1 MTTVD
6 VYADPALEVLAR
18 AAESISYKYDDYVSP
33 ETMYE
38 EAWLWRIR
46 HVALVGSFL
55 EKEGGADMSG
65 LERVVKSYLDSVARA
80 EKALVCGYHVDDEAY
95 YTPRVVAELL
105 PVCLDIEA
113 ALLPSAPTDDA
124 PGRGGNP
131 HGQGDFVTSLLDVRE
146 AWTSTA
152 FRGSE
157 MSYIKSRYVEDQP
170 IELIAASFGT
180 TVEQVNR
187 GLAIG
192 LRRMSEYLGGLPSK
206 RCADGC
212 ECRGGDD
219 GRA

>member
-46 HVALVGSFL
+46 HVTLVASFL

-80 EKALVCGYHVDDEAY
+80 EKALVCGYHVDDEAFY
-95 YTPRVVAELL
+95 RPAVIAELL
-105 PVCLDIEA
+105 PMVFDIEA

-157 MSYIKSRYVEDQP
+157 MDYIKARFVDDLEWGH
-170 IELIAASFGT
+170 IAASFGVD
-180 TVEQVNR
+180 VEEVQKR
-187 GLAIG
+187 TATG
-192 LRRMSEYLGGLPSK
+192 LRRMSERLGGLPARPCK
-206 RCADGC
+206 PNC
-212 ECRGGDD
+212 ECKEIKGE
-219 GRA
+219 

>member
-1 MTTVD
+1 MTID

-18 AAESISYKYDDYVSP
+18 AAESVAYKYDDYVSA

-38 EAWLWRIR
+38 DAWLWRIR
-46 HVALVGSFL
+46 HVALVSSFL
-55 EKEGGADMSG
+55 DKEEGADMRG
-65 LERVVKSYLDSVARA
+65 LEKVVRSYLESVARA
-80 EKALVCGYHVDDEAY
+80 EKALVCGYHTDDEAY

-146 AWTSTA
+146 AWTNTA

-157 MSYIKSRYVEDQP
+157 MRLIEARYVEDREWPQ
-170 IELIAASFGT
+170 IAAMYGMEVEDVQR
-180 TVEQVNR
+180 TVS
-187 GLAIG
+187 IG
-192 LRRMSEYLGGLPSK
+192 LRRLSEFLGGLPSK
-206 RCADGC
+206 RCKPGC
-212 ECRGGDD
+212 ECKQ
-219 GRA
+219 